1 MIHVIIDT
9 PVLVCR
15 GISFSEAQI
24 ANQFLWVGGAYTSA
38 QVP

>member
-15 GISFSEAQI
+15 GISNDI
-24 ANQFLWVGGAYTSA
+24 IVPMRVINNWFLIVIR
-38 QVP
+38 